1 MYMYVFMLICTS
13 VCTVFKTE
21 YVRINVSLYC
31 TYSIYSMYV
40 CVHMLPISV
49 AEFDRLYNRLGV
61 TITERGESFYNSMMP
76 EVVAELEAKSEHAC
90 LHVVQLYI
98 SCLLCRYRS

>member
-1 MYMYVFMLICTS
+1 
-13 VCTVFKTE
+13 
-21 YVRINVSLYC
+21 
-31 TYSIYSMYV
+31 
-40 CVHMLPISV
+40 MLPISV

-76 EVVAELEAKSEHAC
+76 KVVAELEAKSEHAW

-98 SCLLCRYRS
+98 SSITYMACLQCRY